1 MKSAKPFLFVIVFVM
16 IVSLACS
23 FGGSDTPSA
32 ANTPEPVT
40 EKPTQEESQPQ
51 PSSGAIDNLD
61 DLRDAVV
68 QIEAV
73 GTFVDPQVGLLV
85 NAGGRGSGFLIDPS
99 GIAVTNNHV
108 VTGAATLKVFLNGEQ
123 YSARVLGASEC
134 ADLAVIKIEGN
145 DFKYLDWYSG
155 SAKTGT
161 EVYSAGFPLGEP
173 EFTLTKGIVSKEK
186 ADGHTDWASL
196 DYVLS
201 HDATINPGNS
211 GGPLVTKD
219 GQVVGVN
226 YRSRPNFNQYF
237 AIDAKTAQDMIA
249 DLQQGEDVYSI
260 GVNGVAVQ
268 SEDGSISGIWVMSVK
283 SGTPAD
289 KAGVQ
294 PGDILYQMEGLV
306 LATDGTMKDYCD
318 ILRSRNATDTMSL
331 TIIRFNTGEI
341 LEGQLNGRELA
352 VTGDFGSGGS
362 GGSGGNGGSGSS
374 GGQGAYFTEEFDQDP
389 QWGFYVVQDDSNSD
403 PNKATYSFKSGR
415 MVFDIPDP
423 WLYAYYIYEAFT
435 YQNTQ
440 LDIIVE
446 NRGVNSQQVS
456 MVCRLSDEGWYEWA
470 VQSDGLW
477 YLFFADGSSYI
488 TIANGGST
496 AIKQGKSVNQYT
508 FACNDEKLSFAIN
521 GIEPKGS
528 PYTERKYALREGSVG
543 FAISSLRAIPV
554 KVEVDAFRIQE
565 P

>member
-1 MKSAKPFLFVIVFVM
+1 MKFAKPFLFVIVLVM
-16 IVSLACS
+16 IVSLACT
-23 FGGSDTPSA
+23 FGGNNTPSA
-32 ANTPEPVT
+32 ANTPQPVVD
-40 EKPTQEESQPQ
+40 KPTEEKSEPN
-51 PSSGAIDNLD
+51 PSSGAVNNLD

-85 NAGGRGSGFLIDPS
+85 NAGGRGSGFIIDPS

-134 ADLAVIKIEGN
+134 ADLAVIKIEGSN
-145 DFKYLDWYSG
+145 FKYLDWFSG
-155 SAKTGT
+155 DAKTGT

-173 EFTLTKGIVSKEK
+173 QFTLTKGIISKEK

-211 GGPLVTKD
+211 GGPLITKD
-219 GQVVGVN
+219 AQVVGVN

-237 AIDAKTAQDMIA
+237 AIDSKTAQKMIT
-249 DLQQGEDVYSI
+249 DLQLGKDVLSI
-260 GVNGVAVQ
+260 GVNGVAVR
-268 SEDGSISGIWVMSVK
+268 SEDGSLSGIWVMSVK

-289 KAGVQ
+289 KAGVK
-294 PGDILYQMEGLV
+294 PGDILFQMEGLV

-318 ILRSRNATDTMSL
+318 ILRSRSATDTMSL
-331 TIIRFNTGEI
+331 TIIRFATGEI
-341 LEGQLNGRELA
+341 LEGQLNGRELS
-352 VTGDFGSGGS
+352 VTGNF
-362 GGSGGNGGSGSS
+362 NTGGSGSS
-374 GGQGAYFTEEFDQDP
+374 GSSGNSGSSGDQGAFFTEEFDRDP
-389 QWGFYVVQDDSNSD
+389 QWGYYVVQGNSNSD
-403 PNKATYSFKSGR
+403 PKKATYSFKGGY
-415 MVFDIPDP
+415 MVFDILDP
-423 WLYAYYIYEAFT
+423 GLFAYYIYEAFT
-435 YQNTQ
+435 YKSTR
-440 LDIIVE
+440 LDIVVD

-456 MVCRLSDEGWYEWA
+456 LVCRVSDEGWYEWA

-477 YLFFADGSSYI
+477 YLFYATGDNYTSM
-488 TIANGGST
+488 ANGGST
-496 AIKQGKSVNQYT
+496 AVKQGKAVNQYT
-508 FACNDEKLSFAIN
+508 FICDGDKLSFAIN

-528 PYTERKYALREGSVG
+528 PYVERKYALREGYAG
-543 FAISSLRAIPV
+543 FSISSLRATPV
-554 KVEVDAFRIQE
+554 KIEVDAFRIQE